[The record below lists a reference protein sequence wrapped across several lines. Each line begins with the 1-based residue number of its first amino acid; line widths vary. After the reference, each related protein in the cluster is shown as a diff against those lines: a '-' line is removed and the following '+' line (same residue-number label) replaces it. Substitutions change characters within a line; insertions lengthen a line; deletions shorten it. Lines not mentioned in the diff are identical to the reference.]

1 MAKKSSLRLD
11 HKSSTESENGWSQ
24 SVSQDQSGDN
34 ILPQNPPEREMQS
47 SSIMETHR
55 TMEWV
60 RGEFYRPIKQ
70 LVSMRIDSDIFGM
83 GQSGRR
89 TRLPNTYNSLLREA
103 MLKADGPDRTHSPL
117 TRYESWFMRTTVS
130 FAATSLLFFANSRSI

>member
-70 LVSMRIDSDIFGM
+70 LVSMRIDSDILAWVKAG
-83 GQSGRR
+83 GERGYQ
-89 TRLPNTYNSLLREA
+89 TRINSLLREA
-103 MLKADGPDRTHSPL
+103 MLKARGRTK
-117 TRYESWFMRTTVS
+117 RTPH
-130 FAATSLLFFANSRSI
+130 